1 MKSKCNINIFGT
13 KVWKNY
19 KREYH
24 REDGPAVI
32 FAHGVKEWYQNN
44 QLHRIG
50 GPAIEHPSGYKEWHK
65 YGRLYVE
72 TIL

>member
-1 MKSKCNINIFGT
+1 MKSKCYIYQNGT

-32 FAHGVKEWYQNN
+32 YTYGLQVWYKNDK
-44 QLHRIG
+44 LHRLN
-50 GPAIEHPSGYKEWHK
+50 GPAFEWDNGTK
-65 YGRLYVE
+65 RWFRNGRIYVE
-72 TIL
+72 TI